1 MILFICGDKKK
12 MDTNELISRREKDL
26 RDFENKLVVTKGDR
40 WGSNVLGFWDWH
52 MSPVVYGMIGQCGPE
67 L

>member
-40 WGSNVLGFWDWH
+40 WGSNVLGFWD
-52 MSPVVYGMIGQCGPE
+52 
-67 L
+67 

>member
-40 WGSNVLGFWDWH
+40 WGRNGLGFWD
-52 MSPVVYGMIGQCGPE
+52 
-67 L
+67 